1 MILDEEEELDIE
13 EVMRLNDEEA
23 LKEEKEPN

>member
-1 MILDEEEELDIE
+1 MILDEEEELDID
-13 EVMRLNDEEA
+13 EVMKLNDEEA